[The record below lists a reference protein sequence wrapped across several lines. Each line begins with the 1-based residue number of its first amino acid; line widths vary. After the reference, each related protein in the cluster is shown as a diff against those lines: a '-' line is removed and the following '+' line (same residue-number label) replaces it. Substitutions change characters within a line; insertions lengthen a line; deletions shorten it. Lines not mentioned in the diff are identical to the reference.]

1 MVSPAFIR
9 YALMSVLVFAVL
21 IFLLKFRLHL
31 QPFLAYGLTINAVG
45 FLLYILDKGLSLKG
59 WLRVPESLL
68 YLVTFLGATPAAIVA
83 QQLFWHKT
91 TKRSFQIIFWSI
103 ALVQIVMI
111 YMVIYTDLLQTVF

>member
-9 YALMSVLVFAVL
+9 YALMSVLMFAL
-21 IFLLKFRLHL
+21 AIFLLKFRLHL
-31 QPFLAYGLTINAVG
+31 QAFLAYALAINAVG

-103 ALVQIVMI
+103 ALVQTAGIYIV
-111 YMVIYTDLLQTVF
+111 VYTDLLQNIF